1 MAEHGFY
8 RSSGAAW
15 QRALP
20 PELCRPDDREVLR
33 RGWDLLALDREG
45 ARRLTARGGLRCRTL
60 LLPQGV
66 WTEPLAVR
74 QAVSYGPSPQ
84 STLTLSSLTRRGVL
98 CVQRQVTA
106 LDGSVIEPQD
116 IPLPEAWGCWETEPL
131 LLLAGV
137 CRCWGGCEKG
147 KRKARRRRVFLFGEK
162 LQEGEQSALRGF
174 RRRAR
179 RCGRCAPHS
188 PSPADRL
195 WRRSR

>member
-8 RSSGAAW
+8 RSSGASW

-20 PELCRPDDREVLR
+20 PELCRPDDGEVLR

-45 ARRLTARGGLRCRTL
+45 ARRLTARGGRRCRTR

-137 CRCWGGCEKG
+137 Y
-147 KRKARRRRVFLFGEK
+147 L
-162 LQEGEQSALRGF
+162 LL
-174 RRRAR
+174 
-179 RCGRCAPHS
+179 GR
-188 PSPADRL
+188 L
-195 WRRSR
+195 

>member
-98 CVQRQVTA
+98 CVQRQVAA

-116 IPLPEAWGCWETEPL
+116 IPLPEAWVPA
-131 LLLAGV
+131 AGAAV
-137 CRCWGGCEKG
+137 KREKG
-147 KRKARRRRVFLFGEK
+147 KARRGRVFPFGEK
-162 LQEGEQSALRGF
+162 ASGRRTERTLRLQA
-174 RRRAR
+174 A
-179 RCGRCAPHS
+179 CAAVWAVC
-188 PSPADRL
+188 PS
-195 WRRSR
+195 

>member
-8 RSSGAAW
+8 RSSGASW

-20 PELCRPDDREVLR
+20 PELCRPDDGEVLR

-106 LDGSVIEPQD
+106 LDGSVIEPPD
-116 IPLPEAWGCWETEPL
+116 IPLPEA
-131 LLLAGV
+131 
-137 CRCWGGCEKG
+137 WGGCEKG
-147 KRKARRRRVFLFGEK
+147 KRKARRGRVFLFGEK

-179 RCGRCAPHS
+179 RWGRCAPHS

>member
-20 PELCRPDDREVLR
+20 PELCRPDDGEVLR

-45 ARRLTARGGLRCRTL
+45 ARRLTARGGLWCRTL

-98 CVQRQVTA
+98 CVQRQGA
-106 LDGSVIEPQD
+106 APGGSRLQAPG
-116 IPLPEAWGCWETEPL
+116 IPPPGGGGGLGAKAPL
-131 LLLAGV
+131 LV
-137 CRCWGGCEKG
+137 GGG
-147 KRKARRRRVFLFGEK
+147 
-162 LQEGEQSALRGF
+162 
-174 RRRAR
+174 
-179 RCGRCAPHS
+179 
-188 PSPADRL
+188 
-195 WRRSR
+195 

>member
-20 PELCRPDDREVLR
+20 PELCRPDDGEVLP

-98 CVQRQVTA
+98 CVQRQVAA

-137 CRCWGGCEKG
+137 Y
-147 KRKARRRRVFLFGEK
+147 L
-162 LQEGEQSALRGF
+162 LL
-174 RRRAR
+174 
-179 RCGRCAPHS
+179 GR
-188 PSPADRL
+188 L
-195 WRRSR
+195 

>member
-20 PELCRPDDREVLR
+20 PELCRPDDGEVLR

-98 CVQRQVTA
+98 CV
-106 LDGSVIEPQD
+106 
-116 IPLPEAWGCWETEPL
+116 
-131 LLLAGV
+131 
-137 CRCWGGCEKG
+137 
-147 KRKARRRRVFLFGEK
+147 
-162 LQEGEQSALRGF
+162 
-174 RRRAR
+174 
-179 RCGRCAPHS
+179 
-188 PSPADRL
+188 
-195 WRRSR
+195 

>member
-20 PELCRPDDREVLR
+20 PELCRPDDGEVLR

-45 ARRLTARGGLRCRTL
+45 ARRLTARGGLWCRTL

-131 LLLAGV
+131 LLLAGA
-137 CRCWGGCEKG
+137 C
-147 KRKARRRRVFLFGEK
+147 L
-162 LQEGEQSALRGF
+162 LL
-174 RRRAR
+174 
-179 RCGRCAPHS
+179 GR
-188 PSPADRL
+188 L
-195 WRRSR
+195 

>member
-20 PELCRPDDREVLR
+20 PELCRPDDGEVLR

-74 QAVSYGPSPQ
+74 QAVSYGAVAPEYADAVQ
-84 STLTLSSLTRRGVL
+84 SDAAGRAVCAAAGDGAGRLRHRAPGYPAAGGVGML
-98 CVQRQVTA
+98 GDRTA
-106 LDGSVIEPQD
+106 
-116 IPLPEAWGCWETEPL
+116 
-131 LLLAGV
+131 LLLAG
-137 CRCWGGCEKG
+137 
-147 KRKARRRRVFLFGEK
+147 
-162 LQEGEQSALRGF
+162 
-174 RRRAR
+174 
-179 RCGRCAPHS
+179 
-188 PSPADRL
+188 
-195 WRRSR
+195 

>member
-8 RSSGAAW
+8 RSSGAAGP
-15 QRALP
+15 RARP
-20 PELCRPDDREVLR
+20 PERCRPNDGAGRR
-33 RGWDLLALDREG
+33 RGGDLRAREREG
-45 ARRLTARGGLRCRTL
+45 ARRRTARGGLRCQTL
-60 LLPQGV
+60 LLPQGG

-137 CRCWGGCEKG
+137 Y
-147 KRKARRRRVFLFGEK
+147 L
-162 LQEGEQSALRGF
+162 LL
-174 RRRAR
+174 
-179 RCGRCAPHS
+179 GR
-188 PSPADRL
+188 L
-195 WRRSR
+195 